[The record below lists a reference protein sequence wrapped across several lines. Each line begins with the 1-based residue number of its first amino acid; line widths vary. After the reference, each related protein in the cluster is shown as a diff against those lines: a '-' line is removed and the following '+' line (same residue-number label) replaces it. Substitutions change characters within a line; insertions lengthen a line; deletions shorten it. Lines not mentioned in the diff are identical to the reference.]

1 MGLGASVERL
11 RTTNDA
17 LVVIGFAPTLVVVDV
32 VDVVDDVV
40 DVVDDDLVDL
50 SRDLFF
56 ASILMA
62 RLFGSCNADLFFVRV
77 VLAFITCGFTSCLLE
92 DALLMFFV
100 TTGAMFS
107 CT

>member
-1 MGLGASVERL
+1 MHYTQRAMVHDGY
-11 RTTNDA
+11 
-17 LVVIGFAPTLVVVDV
+17 
-32 VDVVDDVV
+32 VDDVV

-100 TTGAMFS
+100 TTGAIGIQWCWAMAIS
-107 CT
+107 QLIL

>member
-17 LVVIGFAPTLVVVDV
+17 LVVIGFAPTLVV